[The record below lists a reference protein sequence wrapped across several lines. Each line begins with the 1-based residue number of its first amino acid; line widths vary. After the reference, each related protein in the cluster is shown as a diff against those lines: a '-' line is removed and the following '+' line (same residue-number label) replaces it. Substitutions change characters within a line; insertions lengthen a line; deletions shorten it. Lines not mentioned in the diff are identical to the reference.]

1 MKSAAAP
8 APSSP
13 CPIWG
18 ARRGATPRRGS
29 TRRPASPR
37 RSASRSRTG
46 SISASASPRP
56 ATLFGSG
63 QVEQIADAVRQAEAE
78 LLIVDAAITPVQQKN
93 LEEGTKAKV
102 IDRTGL
108 ILEIFGERAATAEG
122 RLQVELAH
130 LDYQAGRLVRSWTH
144 LERQRGGFGFL
155 GGPGETQIE
164 ADRRLI
170 RDRMA
175 KLRSELDQVARTRT
189 LHRVRR
195 QRAPWPVIA
204 LVGYTNAGK
213 STLFNRL
220 TRAEVLAEDLLFAT
234 LDPTMREIALPGFD
248 KAILSD
254 TVGFISDLPTQL
266 VAAFRATL
274 EEVVSADLIVHVRD
288 ISHPDSDAQREDV
301 EQVLKEIGVEG
312 RRRDRG
318 LEQDRSARRR
328 GGGAGRAPKRRGA
341 RTWSSLS
348 ALTGEGVDG
357 SARRR
362 VRRGCARTPR
372 CATITLPAS
381 DGELIAWLHANG
393 EVLSHDHEGLE
404 TALRGAPVRRGLG
417 AVPGAGGRRARRLD
431 QLLGPLPERFQLVDI
446 HILQRLVGHFFHL
459 AEARFEARR
468 RFAQRGFGVDVEV
481 AGIVDDREQQ
491 VAELAGALLV
501 ALGALDLA
509 QLLVDLAPAA
519 RRCRASRSRPARR
532 GAGSSRRASGR
543 GGRGRRRPARSRPDR
558 PPRSAALSASQPGL
572 AAASPKMCGWRR
584 IILAQIDAMTSS
596 SAKAPRSSAMR
607 A

>member
-1 MKSAAAP
+1 VTR
-8 APSSP
+8 
-13 CPIWG
+13 G
-18 ARRGATPRRGS
+18 ARAVIALPDMGREARRD
-29 TRRPASPR
+29 PAAR
-37 RSASRSRTG
+37 LDEAAGLAEAIGVEVEDRLHFKIR
-46 SISASASPRP
+46 SPRP
-56 ATLFGSG
+56 ATLFGPG
-63 QVEQIADAVRQAEAE
+63 QVQQIADAVLQAEAE
-78 LLIVDAAITPVQQKN
+78 LVIVDASITPVQQKN

-175 KLRSELDQVARTRT
+175 KLKRELDQVARTRT
-189 LHRVRR
+189 LHRARR

-220 TRAEVLAEDLLFAT
+220 TRAEVMAEDLLFAT
-234 LDPTMREIALPGFD
+234 LDPTMREIRLPGFD

-288 ISHPDSDAQREDV
+288 ISHPDSDAQRADV
-301 EQVLKEIGVEG
+301 EQVLKEIGIDEKTPRIETWNKIDLLEG
-312 RRRDRG
+312 EEAARLRAEAARRD
-318 LEQDRSARRR
+318 DVAV
-328 GGGAGRAPKRRGA
+328 
-341 RTWSSLS
+341 LS
-348 ALTGEGVDG
+348 ALTGEGTDALLGDV
-357 SARRR
+357 SERLRKENK
-362 VRRGCARTPR
+362 VRTV
-372 CATITLPAS
+372 TVSAS

-404 TALRGAPVRRGLG
+404 TRFAVRLSD
-417 AVPGAGGRRARRLD
+417 LD
-431 QLLGPLPERFQLVDI
+431 WARFQSW
-446 HILQRLVGHFFHL
+446 RKG
-459 AEARFEARR
+459 
-468 RFAQRGFGVDVEV
+468 
-481 AGIVDDREQQ
+481 RE
-491 VAELAGALLV
+491 G
-501 ALGALDLA
+501 
-509 QLLVDLAPAA
+509 
-519 RRCRASRSRPARR
+519 
-532 GAGSSRRASGR
+532 
-543 GGRGRRRPARSRPDR
+543 
-558 PPRSAALSASQPGL
+558 
-572 AAASPKMCGWRR
+572 
-584 IILAQIDAMTSS
+584 
-596 SAKAPRSSAMR
+596 
-607 A
+607 